1 MINTTNKRA
10 LLESSLE
17 CGNQP
22 DITCS
27 PLKKRRTNAYLKCIE
42 HNIPKYSDHKLRVNP
57 KASAFAAEDCLFL
70 NPGGEVIND
79 HRSKYTQW
87 VLACKFIIAA
97 NWKVEGSRIPPNMHF
112 FVDDQQNICAL
123 VENENSPVTND
134 VVRHCSQIDTAMVRK
149 YRRQRMDNEMN
160 KVSDSEDSGDSED
173 DDLVAIHH
181 DMVYIVRI
189 PAVYYDQNLQS
200 SFYSVCC
207 RAAQYLQKRQHY
219 GHPLFQIL
227 FKNIANFDSFQLT
240 VPMVSLRGT
249 LYAMF
254 CQFGLGVFAHDDLK
268 KHHAMSR
275 MEFRAFLG
283 LYDCWKEIERREQ
296 CRKVMY
302 RCSSSSGQNGNGIDL
317 DVMKLIV
324 HWTGLEEM
332 DDVALLQWTDNFERR
347 STAYKQYKAELRV
360 LISNLKVIVDFHSK

>member
-1 MINTTNKRA
+1 MINSANKRA
-10 LLESSLE
+10 LLESDIE

-22 DITCS
+22 NITCS
-27 PLKKRRTNAYLKCIE
+27 PPKKRRTNAYLKCIE
-42 HNIPKYSDHKLRVNP
+42 RNIPKYGDHKLRVNP
-57 KASAFAAEDCLFL
+57 KASAFAAEDGLFL
-70 NPGGEVIND
+70 NPGGGVIND
-79 HRSKYTQW
+79 HRNKYTQW

-97 NWKVEGSRIPPNMHF
+97 NWKVEGSRIPQNMHF

-134 VVRHCSQIDTAMVRK
+134 VVRHCNQIETAMVRK

-160 KVSDSEDSGDSED
+160 KAFDSDDSGDSED
-173 DDLVAIHH
+173 DDLVSIHD

-189 PAVYYDQNLQS
+189 PAVYYDQNLHS

-207 RAAQYLQKRQHY
+207 RAAKHLQKRQNY

-254 CQFGLGVFAHDDLK
+254 CQFGLGVFAHDDLQK
-268 KHHAMSR
+268 DHVMNR
-275 MEFRAFLG
+275 LEFRAFLG
-283 LYDCWKEIERREQ
+283 LYDCWKEIGRREQ

-302 RCSSSSGQNGNGIDL
+302 RCSSEKNGIDL

-324 HWTGLEEM
+324 GWTGLEEM
-332 DDVALLQWTDNFERR
+332 DDYALLKWTDNFDRR
-347 STAYKQYKAELRV
+347 SSEYKEYKTELRA